1 MKAPLE
7 ALLTVDFRSDG
18 PNTELILRHDHL
30 TNPVT
35 ATHLKKGAWVKTLD
49 QVNFRHGAT

>member
-49 QVNFRHGAT
+49 QLELV